1 MSVKRTLLIL
11 LSFALA
17 AGCLMAHPCLA
28 DAKKK
33 GKGGGGKKP
42 IKLSTAGLKQD
53 VQRAQAGL
61 AHATQRGVAAQGRLA
76 ASQARAMTVR
86 SALEAA
92 RADVEEANRQ
102 LRQIEAEIVRDQ
114 GPDSE
119 YAEALTDL
127 RKAEKNY
134 QEVRAR
140 VYQTPEYLAKY
151 REAASSPRRAELL
164 PKIRKEAEAKDPDYA
179 RAAMQ
184 MDIRRQNYEQ
194 LRMRLFQQDPDW
206 VAASKAG
213 VEARRRQA
221 EAQEHF
227 KSAMVSKGISAS
239 NLSKAA
245 RDSAAAQQA
254 IKKGADAIKAVEAYN
269 KKVDQVR
276 QRSNSRSRRR

>member
-1 MSVKRTLLIL
+1 MVL

-17 AGCLMAHPCLA
+17 AGFLMAHPSFA

-33 GKGGGGKKP
+33 GKGGQGKKP
-42 IKLSTAGLKQD
+42 IKLSTSGLKQD
-53 VQRAQAGL
+53 VQQAQAGL

-76 ASQARAMTVR
+76 ASQARATTVR
-86 SALEAA
+86 GALEAA

-102 LRQIEAEIVRDQ
+102 LRAIEAEIVRSQ

-119 YAEALTDL
+119 YAEALSDL
-127 RKAEKNY
+127 QEAEKNY

-164 PKIRKEAEAKDPDYA
+164 PKIRKEAEQKDPDYGRSA
-179 RAAMQ
+179 LQ

-239 NLSKAA
+239 NLSKAT
-245 RDSAAAQQA
+245 RDAAAAQEA
-254 IKKGADAIKAVEAYN
+254 IKKGTAAIKAVEGYN

-276 QRSNSRSRRR
+276 SRSNPRSRRR